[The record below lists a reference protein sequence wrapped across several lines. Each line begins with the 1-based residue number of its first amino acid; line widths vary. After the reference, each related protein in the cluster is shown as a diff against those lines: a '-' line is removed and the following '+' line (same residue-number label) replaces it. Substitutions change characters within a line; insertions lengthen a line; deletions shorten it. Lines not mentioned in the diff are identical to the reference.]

1 MIKVFE
7 KKDLKKFAIKKSF
20 DSLVQSIL
28 CSCDY
33 LEFSDGD
40 TFFLPIKDKTHKE
53 IICFSTE
60 EKSQFLRDVR
70 DNYQGLISSVKKKNI
85 LNKIYSNIAD
95 RSNPLHSRILDLKI
109 KTPLQLLNFSK
120 KLQHLNKR
128 LQNVFVINES
138 FKKIAKTFDNSN
150 VLMLFPNFTEEF
162 ESVIKDVKEAKVIL
176 FLREK
181 KIPYKKL
188 KMLGLSNLSFKRE
201 STKYVWLKNIDTSQ
215 ITDSQHK

>member
-7 KKDLKKFAIKKSF
+7 KKDLRKFALKKSF
-20 DSLVQSIL
+20 DCLIQSIL
-28 CSCDY
+28 CSYDY

-40 TFFLPIKDKTHKE
+40 TFFLPVKDKSHKE
-53 IICFSTE
+53 IICFSSE

-70 DNYQGLISSVKKKNI
+70 DNYQSLVSSVKKKNI
-85 LNKIYSNIAD
+85 LDKVYSNIAD

-120 KLQHLNKR
+120 KIQHLNKR

-138 FKKIAKTFDNSN
+138 FKKIARTFDNSN

-162 ESVIKDVKEAKVIL
+162 ESVLKDVKEAKVLL

-188 KMLGLSNLSFKRE
+188 KVLGLTNLSYKRE
-201 STKYVWLKNIDTSQ
+201 STKHVWLKNIDLSQ
-215 ITDSQHK
+215 IVDTQHK